1 MTCGNLEESWI
12 LTKTDK
18 KWLQKVAVWIWR
30 RMLKISWK
38 NKVTNASVLEKV
50 KKERYTRWIQSGSY
64 NTDGWGMCVEM
75 K

>member
-1 MTCGNLEESWI
+1 
-12 LTKTDK
+12 
-18 KWLQKVAVWIWR
+18 
-30 RMLKISWK
+30 MLKISWK